1 MIWTTAG
8 QMAPQAG
15 EKELKNLSRRNKDHI
30 STILLAT
37 MAIIFTIALVVY
49 PKQGF
54 EAGMG
59 GLKVCWE
66 VIIPSLLPFFV
77 IAEILLG
84 LGLVRGFGVL
94 LEPLMRPLFS
104 VPGVGAFALSMG
116 LAAGY
121 PMDAVITA
129 RFRETNQCTRIE
141 GERLLAF
148 TNTADP
154 LFMFGAVA
162 VGMFKSPEIGAL
174 LAAAHYVSSFLVGVS
189 FKFWGRRD
197 KDHLQTLQTR
207 NIEKPQ
213 GSIFSRAFKEMLK
226 ARVEDNRPFGKLLG
240 NSVTESVQT
249 ILMICGF
256 IVFFAVLIEILRIS
270 GMMAVIAWPIG
281 VVYHF
286 FGIHDGLVNP
296 TLAGALELD
305 IGSAQTAAVTSAPM
319 LQKLALVSGIIAWS
333 GLAVHAQVAS
343 VLTNTDIRMKPYFIA
358 RLLHAVLA
366 AGLTVLFYAL
376 GLGRTAAKAFVHVLP
391 KSSVQGGYL
400 NGWSFWHIVY
410 SGFSLWM
417 VSICVLL
424 FAAFLAVSF
433 RKIKI
438 VAFHTR
444 FNR

>member
-1 MIWTTAG
+1 
-8 QMAPQAG
+8 
-15 EKELKNLSRRNKDHI
+15 
-30 STILLAT
+30 

-54 EAGMG
+54 EAGMA

-77 IAEILLG
+77 LAEILLG
-84 LGLVRGFGVL
+84 IGIVRGFGVL

-162 VGMFKSPEIGAL
+162 VGMFKSPEIGGL
-174 LAAAHYVSSFLVGVS
+174 LAAAHYVSSFLVGFI

-197 KDHLQTLQTR
+197 KEHQAEVQARSTER
-207 NIEKPQ
+207 PKGFIVR
-213 GSIFSRAFKEMLK
+213 RAFQEMLS
-226 ARVEDNRPFGKLLG
+226 AREEDGRPFGKLLG
-240 NSVTESVQT
+240 NAVTESVQT

-256 IVFFAVLIEILRIS
+256 IVFFAVLIEVLRIS
-270 GMMAVIAWPIG
+270 GIMSVIAWPIAA
-281 VVYHF
+281 VYHVF
-286 FGIHDGLVNP
+286 HINGGLVNP
-296 TLAGALELD
+296 TLAGVLELD

-319 LQKLALVSGIIAWS
+319 IQKLALVSGIIAWS

-343 VLTNTDIRMKPYFIA
+343 VLTQTDIRMKPYFIA
-358 RLLHAVLA
+358 RFLHAALA
-366 AGLTVLFYAL
+366 AGFTVLFFSM
-376 GLGRTAAKAFVHVLP
+376 GLGRGATKAFSHFSSTTAVAKA
-391 KSSVQGGYL
+391 SQGS
-400 NGWSFWHIVY
+400 SFWHTMT
-410 SGFSLWM
+410 SGLSFWLTA
-417 VSICVLL
+417 LL
-424 FAAFLAVSF
+424 VMLAAAFLMSLLRRV
-433 RKIKI
+433 RV

-444 FNR
+444 IHR